1 MEKKYID
8 YFDYLLN
15 KKHECLM
22 NKCDLLK
29 NIRRNFEDIAKCN
42 GIIEGL
48 NIAIDLFSYI
58 LQKKVYTN
66 NDIED
71 VKE

>member
-1 MEKKYID
+1 MEKKFID

-22 NKCDLLK
+22 TKCDLLK
-29 NIRRNFEDIAKCN
+29 GRRRNFEDIVKYN

-48 NIAIDLFSYI
+48 DIAIDLFSDI
-58 LQKKVYTN
+58 LQNKVYTN

>member
-15 KKHECLM
+15 KKHKYLM

-29 NIRRNFEDIAKCN
+29 GIRPNFEDIAKCN

-48 NIAIDLFSYI
+48 NIAIDLFSDI
-58 LQKKVYTN
+58 LQNKVYTN

-71 VKE
+71 IKE